1 MSDKLYKIL
10 GEQRMNELKGSSVE
24 QLKEVIVTAERQ
36 KAEAKRE
43 LENNEKYQQIKL
55 VKKDMEASMRDLNK
69 ELNAV
74 VKAAVLILEEK
85 GA

>member
-1 MSDKLYKIL
+1 MDEKLYKIL
-10 GEQRMNELKGSSVE
+10 GEQRMNELRGASVE
-24 QLKEVIVTAERQ
+24 KLKETIVTAERQ

-43 LENNEKYQQIKL
+43 LEANEKYQELKL
-55 VKKDMEASMRDLNK
+55 AKKDMEASLKDLNK

-74 VKAAVLILEEK
+74 VKASVLILEEK